1 MSKKIRVLALG
12 LIQDGA
18 RLFLSQGYDSA
29 KQETFYRALGGGI
42 DFGEQS
48 RQALERE
55 FMEEI
60 QATLTNIQYLGCLE
74 SIFVHQDK
82 PGHEIIQLYK
92 CDFADPKF
100 YQIEQLT
107 FKEGKREKVALWVPL
122 EQVLSGELILYPE
135 NFLDY
140 CKKLE

>member
-12 LIQDGA
+12 LIQDSD

-29 KQETFYRALGGGI
+29 KQETFYRALGGGV

-48 RQALERE
+48 HQALERE

-92 CDFADPKF
+92 CDFADPKL

-122 EQVLSGELILYPE
+122 ARVLSGELILYPE
-135 NFLDY
+135 SFLDY
-140 CKKLE
+140 CIKPE

>member
-12 LIQDGA
+12 LIQDQD
-18 RLFLSQGYDSA
+18 RLFLSQGYDSV
-29 KQETFYRALGGGI
+29 KQENFYRALGGGV

-48 RQALERE
+48 RDALERE
-55 FMEEI
+55 FLEEI

-74 SIFVHQDK
+74 NIFVHNEK

-107 FKEGKREKVALWVPL
+107 FKEGKREKIALWVPL
-122 EQVLSGELILYPE
+122 ERILSGELILYPD
-135 NFLDY
+135 NFIDY
-140 CKKLE
+140 CVKPK